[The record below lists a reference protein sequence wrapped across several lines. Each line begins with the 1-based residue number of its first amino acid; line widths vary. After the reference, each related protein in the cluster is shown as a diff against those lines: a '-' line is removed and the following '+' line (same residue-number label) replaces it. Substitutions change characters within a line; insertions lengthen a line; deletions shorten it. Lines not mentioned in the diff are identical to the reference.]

1 MITTHNCDRYTF
13 FGKLRYPLDE
23 EESSVVVGPV
33 AVVKVTA
40 NYDEIDTLAQGS
52 GDQVFE
58 GPTRGP
64 ANIIDWRAF
73 IPVEAAQGAVNMKVG
88 GV

>member
-1 MITTHNCDRYTF
+1 VITAHNCDRDTF

-23 EESSVVVGPV
+23 EESRIVVWPV
-33 AVVKVTA
+33 AIVEVTA
-40 NYDEIDTLAQGS
+40 NYDEVDTLAQGS

-64 ANIIDWRAF
+64 ANIIDWRALV
-73 IPVEAAQGAVNMKVG
+73 PVEATQGAVNMKVG
-88 GV
+88 CV

>member
-1 MITTHNCDRYTF
+1 MLKH
-13 FGKLRYPLDE
+13 
-23 EESSVVVGPV
+23 
-33 AVVKVTA
+33 
-40 NYDEIDTLAQGS
+40 S

-58 GPTRGP
+58 CPTRGP
-64 ANIIDWRAF
+64 ANIIDRRAF